1 MSATWGG
8 GYSEWITPELVLTDW
23 RGRIERLAEDE
34 AARAMAL
41 PCVRAVA
48 VIGSVGR
55 GSPWPLSDVDLM
67 TLAEPWRGREP
78 HDLVAEHE
86 AERAE
91 ALLRARVPNEVELRY
106 WVLRPERA
114 APEVTG
120 STKAFV
126 SSVSHPYH
134 MGFVF
139 KAHGGRALHDEDGK
153 LAEFIR
159 ACERAVFC
167 TDYLRLWLGNA
178 LKEAREA
185 LARARGMAD
194 EGRARQ
200 ASAQLIVGAHEAST
214 GLYAR
219 CRELPQSIMRAVTRL
234 QAAAQRAGEPQLLD
248 RFLVAARLTGADMRR
263 RLADV
268 PEQGV
273 RELDAL
279 LAIRRGSGEDV
290 DHLDVAR
297 DLLHA
302 KTYLDCRRG
311 DGRQL
316 DDWTGTSGTS
326 EDLQTQADALQDLM
340 DALQEAKDV

>member
-1 MSATWGG
+1 MRKAD
-8 GYSEWITPELVLTDW
+8 YSKIAASYDQTRRMREENLQLWADVIQ
-23 RGRIERLAEDE
+23 RLAHAPPD
-34 AARAMAL
+34 
-41 PCVRAVA
+41 
-48 VIGSVGR
+48 
-55 GSPWPLSDVDLM
+55 
-67 TLAEPWRGREP
+67 
-78 HDLVAEHE
+78 
-86 AERAE
+86 
-91 ALLRARVPNEVELRY
+91 ARV
-106 WVLRPERA
+106 
-114 APEVTG
+114 
-120 STKAFV
+120 
-126 SSVSHPYH
+126 
-134 MGFVF
+134 
-139 KAHGGRALHDEDGK
+139 
-153 LAEFIR
+153 
-159 ACERAVFC
+159 
-167 TDYLRLWLGNA
+167 
-178 LKEAREA
+178 
-185 LARARGMAD
+185 
-194 EGRARQ
+194 RQ

-219 CRELPQSIMRAVTRL
+219 WRELPQSIMRAVTRL
-234 QAAAQRAGEPQLLD
+234 QAAAQRAGEPQLFD

-316 DDWTGTSGTS
+316 DDWTGTSGAAQ
-326 EDLQTQADALQDLM
+326 DLQTQAQALQELV